1 MVERD
6 LQWVTTRA
14 QGSPVVTLVLEA
26 AKATLEVLKA
36 TLEAAKAIL
45 EALKATLEETKAT
58 LHLSP
63 TLHISQIPHTT
74 K

>member
-1 MVERD
+1 MVEKD

-26 AKATLEVLKA
+26 ARA
-36 TLEAAKAIL
+36 TLEAAKATL

>member
-26 AKATLEVLKA
+26 AKATLE
-36 TLEAAKAIL
+36 
-45 EALKATLEETKAT
+45 ETKAP

>member
-26 AKATLEVLKA
+26 ARA
-36 TLEAAKAIL
+36 TLEAAKATL

>member
-1 MVERD
+1 MVEKD

-26 AKATLEVLKA
+26 AKAT
-36 TLEAAKAIL
+36 L

>member
-14 QGSPVVTLVLEA
+14 QGSPVVTLVQEA
-26 AKATLEVLKA
+26 PKA
-36 TLEAAKAIL
+36 TLEAAKATL

>member
-36 TLEAAKAIL
+36 TLE
-45 EALKATLEETKAT
+45 ETKAT

>member
-14 QGSPVVTLVLEA
+14 QGSPVVTLVQ
-26 AKATLEVLKA
+26 EVPKA
-36 TLEAAKAIL
+36 TLEAA
-45 EALKATLEETKAT
+45 KATLEETKAT

>member
-14 QGSPVVTLVLEA
+14 QGSPVVTLVQEA
-26 AKATLEVLKA
+26 PKA
-36 TLEAAKAIL
+36 TLEAA
-45 EALKATLEETKAT
+45 KATLEETKAT

-63 TLHISQIPHTT
+63 TLHISQFPTQPSEY
-74 K
+74 

>member
-1 MVERD
+1 MVEKD

-26 AKATLEVLKA
+26 ARA
-36 TLEAAKAIL
+36 TLEAAKATL
-45 EALKATLEETKAT
+45 EALKAT

>member
-14 QGSPVVTLVLEA
+14 QGSPVVTLVQEA
-26 AKATLEVLKA
+26 LKA
-36 TLEAAKAIL
+36 TLEAA
-45 EALKATLEETKAT
+45 KATLEETKAT

>member
-26 AKATLEVLKA
+26 ARA
-36 TLEAAKAIL
+36 TLEAA
-45 EALKATLEETKAT
+45 KATLEETKAT

>member
-14 QGSPVVTLVLEA
+14 QGSPVVSLVQEA
-26 AKATLEVLKA
+26 PKA
-36 TLEAAKAIL
+36 TLEAA
-45 EALKATLEETKAT
+45 KATLEETKAT

>member
-26 AKATLEVLKA
+26 AKATLE
-36 TLEAAKAIL
+36 
-45 EALKATLEETKAT
+45 ALKATLEETKAT

>member
-26 AKATLEVLKA
+26 AKATLE
-36 TLEAAKAIL
+36 
-45 EALKATLEETKAT
+45 ALKAT

>member
-14 QGSPVVTLVLEA
+14 QGSPVVTLV
-26 AKATLEVLKA
+26 LEVLKA

>member
-26 AKATLEVLKA
+26 ARA
-36 TLEAAKAIL
+36 TLEAAKATL
-45 EALKATLEETKAT
+45 EALKAT

>member
-26 AKATLEVLKA
+26 TKVT
-36 TLEAAKAIL
+36 L

>member
-1 MVERD
+1 MVGRD

-26 AKATLEVLKA
+26 ARA
-36 TLEAAKAIL
+36 TLEAAKATL
-45 EALKATLEETKAT
+45 EALKAT

>member
-26 AKATLEVLKA
+26 PKA
-36 TLEAAKAIL
+36 TLEAA
-45 EALKATLEETKAT
+45 KATLEETKAT

>member
-14 QGSPVVTLVLEA
+14 QGSPVVTLVQEA
-26 AKATLEVLKA
+26 PKVT
-36 TLEAAKAIL
+36 L

>member
-14 QGSPVVTLVLEA
+14 QGSPVVTLVQEA
-26 AKATLEVLKA
+26 PKA
-36 TLEAAKAIL
+36 TLEAA
-45 EALKATLEETKAT
+45 KATLEETKAT

>member
-26 AKATLEVLKA
+26 AKATLG
-36 TLEAAKAIL
+36 
-45 EALKATLEETKAT
+45 ALKATLEETKAT

>member
-26 AKATLEVLKA
+26 AKVT
-36 TLEAAKAIL
+36 L